1 MVRGRASVAHNWKL
15 FLSLAFSMI
24 LLSSL
29 IPPIFALDTF
39 KVFAGNDS
47 VMVPGSPELQLGQ
60 FTIEVRFRITVDP
73 PERGY
78 LVSKGAVA
86 NGSVLQDQ
94 NYALFL
100 TKLRSVGGGF
110 KSVDGSYNYIYSPP
124 VSTGTW
130 HVAKLNY
137 NGNVLELSIDNAVVS
152 SRSLGKLV
160 DNRALGDLRIGANA
174 NGVTDMFYVGD
185 IDYLEILDQ
194 SASATA
200 YSIDF
205 DGSTDPS
212 PSDCSEIPMSELRG
226 AVFLDPILAK
236 KENGGT
242 VLANWAAVNES
253 MSYVASN
260 GMNFIR
266 VPYYWE
272 AYVYNPVEFLDR
284 LEVIAQAAADNDICV
299 VFANFHWYTTSYWKL
314 DVIGNSDGKGFP
326 SFVVKGFPRVNDDY
340 DATAA
345 PFWDAFLSKKIFI
358 NGTNVWDVQSA
369 FIKKVINK
377 VDHYDSVSGYEILNE
392 PHLFNKAMYDKL
404 GNYHTYM
411 AKEIREVSSKKIFFD
426 RETARGFPR
435 DASLEYK
442 IVPQGVN
449 GLVYEPHMYSV
460 PTSGSQGEM
469 QLDTFNKWSKDW
481 GVEIMIGEWAADTQ
495 EGTSVFIEDFKD
507 RGFGWTYYAWR
518 PTTGRGSGNML
529 YESDSSSPTIYLEYV
544 VNALQNF
551 Y

>member
-47 VMVPGSPELQLGQ
+47 VLVPGSPELQLGQ

-78 LVSKGAVA
+78 LLSKGAEA
-86 NGSVLQDQ
+86 NGSLLQDQ
-94 NYALFL
+94 NYAIFL
-100 TKLRSVGGGF
+100 TKMKSVGGGF

-137 NGNVLELSIDNAVVS
+137 DGNILELSVDNAVVS
-152 SRSLGKLV
+152 SRSLGKQV
-160 DNRALGDLRIGANA
+160 DNGSIGDLRIGANA
-174 NGVTDMFYVGD
+174 NGVPDMFYVGD
-185 IDYLEILDQ
+185 IDYLEIFDQ
-194 SASATA
+194 STSATA
-200 YSIDF
+200 YSDDF
-205 DGSTDPS
+205 DESTDPS
-212 PSDCSEIPMSELRG
+212 PSGDCSEIPMSELRG

-242 VLANWAAVNES
+242 VLAKWAPVNES

-272 AYVYNPVEFLDR
+272 AYVYDPVQFLER
-284 LEVIAQAAADNDICV
+284 LEVIAQAADENDICV

-377 VDHYDSVSGYEILNE
+377 VDHYD
-392 PHLFNKAMYDKL
+392 
-404 GNYHTYM
+404 
-411 AKEIREVSSKKIFFD
+411 
-426 RETARGFPR
+426 
-435 DASLEYK
+435 
-442 IVPQGVN
+442 
-449 GLVYEPHMYSV
+449 
-460 PTSGSQGEM
+460 
-469 QLDTFNKWSKDW
+469 
-481 GVEIMIGEWAADTQ
+481 
-495 EGTSVFIEDFKD
+495 
-507 RGFGWTYYAWR
+507 
-518 PTTGRGSGNML
+518 
-529 YESDSSSPTIYLEYV
+529 
-544 VNALQNF
+544 
-551 Y
+551 